1 MDSSTTRLSRSLAR
15 TTLIAL
21 LMTSVATTALAAP
34 KHKRVAKG
42 PDPRDA
48 KLQALEAEVT
58 ELKSEMAQMRDAQT
72 AQSAAV
78 SQTASQLQQ
87 QVTANSQQVAEV
99 KTAQAAAD
107 ANIIQLQA
115 PPSGATTIPSLPN
128 GKLALATADGRF
140 TANIRAIIMFD
151 AGKYFQ
157 KDNLPPV
164 TTARDLNDGT
174 NFRRARFGIDGR
186 LFKDFDYAII
196 YEFGGSGGEDAG
208 HIQEIWAQYTGWK
221 PWKIRVGA
229 FEPNI
234 GLAAA
239 VSTGQMPILERPSP
253 AEVARNVAAG
263 DSRSAI
269 QVFGNG
275 IWGQGDAG
283 IATRWFASAAF
294 TGNTVGT
301 INSTGGSTAQ
311 PFDEQTA
318 IIGRFAL
325 APFDSTNWQAHFGM
339 NFQYVFQPNDT
350 TGPAG
355 GLAPRYLV
363 QLRDRPELRL
373 DATRLVDT
381 GAIDSRHVTVIGGEA
396 GVTIQNFML
405 EGEYFDYKIDR
416 RNATNPAIPP
426 GDPHFNGWYIQGAWV
441 LTGEPRPYNPAEA
454 RFDAPKMAYNW
465 NPAAGTFGTVE
476 LVARYSDLDLN
487 FHDCGAGHA
496 VPGTPGAPCFD
507 AVRGG
512 VQKIAT
518 FGVNWYLNPDMRI
531 MLDYQHVDVNRYNTA
546 GAQVGQTYDA
556 VAARFQL
563 TY

>member
-1 MDSSTTRLSRSLAR
+1 
-15 TTLIAL
+15 
-21 LMTSVATTALAAP
+21 
-34 KHKRVAKG
+34 
-42 PDPRDA
+42 
-48 KLQALEAEVT
+48 
-58 ELKSEMAQMRDAQT
+58 
-72 AQSAAV
+72 
-78 SQTASQLQQ
+78 
-87 QVTANSQQVAEV
+87 
-99 KTAQAAAD
+99 
-107 ANIIQLQA
+107 
-115 PPSGATTIPSLPN
+115 
-128 GKLALATADGRF
+128 
-140 TANIRAIIMFD
+140 
-151 AGKYFQ
+151 
-157 KDNLPPV
+157 
-164 TTARDLNDGT
+164 
-174 NFRRARFGIDGR
+174 
-186 LFKDFDYAII
+186 
-196 YEFGGSGGEDAG
+196 
-208 HIQEIWAQYTGWK
+208 
-221 PWKIRVGA
+221 
-229 FEPNI
+229 
-234 GLAAA
+234 
-239 VSTGQMPILERPSP
+239 
-253 AEVARNVAAG
+253 VARNVAAG
-263 DSRSAI
+263 DSRSAL

-275 IWGQGDAG
+275 VWGQGDAG
-283 IATRWFASAAF
+283 IATRWFASGAI

-325 APFDSTNWQAHFGM
+325 APFDTTNWQAHFGV

-355 GLAPRYLV
+355 GLNPRYLV

-426 GDPHFNGWYIQGAWV
+426 GDPHFNGWYVQGAWV

-512 VQKIAT
+512 RQQIAT
-518 FGVNWYLNPDMRI
+518 FGVNWYLNPDIRF

-546 GAQVGQTYDA
+546 GAQIGQKYDA
-556 VAARFQL
+556 VAMRAQF